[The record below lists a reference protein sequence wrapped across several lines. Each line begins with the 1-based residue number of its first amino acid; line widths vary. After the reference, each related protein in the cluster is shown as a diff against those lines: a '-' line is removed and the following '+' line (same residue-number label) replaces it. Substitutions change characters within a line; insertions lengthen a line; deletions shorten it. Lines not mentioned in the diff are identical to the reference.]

1 MPNDP
6 PRRDP
11 GRTSL
16 VVKVGGSLLSQV
28 HRIVPV
34 LGASPR
40 PLLLVPGGGLF
51 ADAVRQAGAQDD
63 AAHWMAIAAME
74 QYGWLLA
81 SQGVETTDQLALPKT
96 TTVLLPYRVLR
107 VRDPLPH
114 TWQITSDTIAAWVA
128 HTLGSELLVLKSVD
142 GIRIDGVLVPE
153 ISVPRK
159 TDVVD
164 PCFIPY
170 VLKNRV
176 QAMILNG
183 TDTDRLRRY
192 LQGAVVPGTS
202 VSNGPGT
209 TF

>member
-1 MPNDP
+1 VPNDP
-6 PRRDP
+6 PHRDP
-11 GRTSL
+11 GRTPL

-40 PLLLVPGGGLF
+40 PLLLVPGGGIF
-51 ADAVRQAGAQDD
+51 ADAVRQAGANDD

-74 QYGWLLA
+74 QYGWMLA
-81 SQGVETTDQLALPKT
+81 SHGVETTDQLALPKT
-96 TTVLLPYRVLR
+96 TTVLLPYRILR
-107 VRDPLPH
+107 TFDPLPH
-114 TWQITSDTIAAWVA
+114 TWQVTSDTIAAWVA
-128 HTLGSELLVLKSVD
+128 QMLGTELLILKSVD

-153 ISVPRK
+153 ITAPRK

-176 QAMILNG
+176 RAMILNG
-183 TDTDRLRRY
+183 ADTDRLHRY
-192 LQGAVVPGTS
+192 LRGAVVPGTS
-202 VSNGPGT
+202 VGTGADT

>member
-6 PRRDP
+6 QRRP
-11 GRTSL
+11 PARTPI
-16 VVKVGGSLLSQV
+16 VVKVGGSLLSRV

-34 LGASPR
+34 LCASPR
-40 PLLLVPGGGLF
+40 PLLLVPGGGIF
-51 ADAVRQAGAQDD
+51 ADAVRQAGVNDD

-74 QYGWLLA
+74 QYGWMLA
-81 SQGVETTDQLALPKT
+81 SQGVETTDQLALPKP

-114 TWQITSDTIAAWVA
+114 TWQVTSDTIAAWVA
-128 HTLGSELLVLKSVD
+128 HTLGTELLVLKSVD

-153 ISVPRK
+153 ITAPLT

-164 PCFIPY
+164 PCFIAY

-176 QAMILNG
+176 RAMILNG